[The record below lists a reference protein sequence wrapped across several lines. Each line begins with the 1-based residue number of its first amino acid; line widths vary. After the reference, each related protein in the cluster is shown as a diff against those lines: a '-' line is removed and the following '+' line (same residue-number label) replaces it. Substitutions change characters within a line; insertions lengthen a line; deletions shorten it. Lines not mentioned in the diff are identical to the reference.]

1 MLWTK
6 SCIATIQMKC
16 ILAPGCVTRILSL
29 YCKAIGFIK
38 LDEKKEPREKILT
51 GSLRS
56 LMLYVKT
63 VFKQIYA
70 TFLRAES
77 NKLKLL
83 A

>member
-1 MLWTK
+1 
-6 SCIATIQMKC
+6 MKC

-38 LDEKKEPREKILT
+38 LDEKKEPSREKILT